1 MSASASARTVRCGWR
16 ARTAQLIAQGFVP
29 RQTALARERGDGD
42 GVVRRPLSRDVDDG
56 PFDRRPW
63 WPLPLFGGVRDLH
76 RPMHVHS
83 VVVGDPPRPRNG
95 DVHEWGHRAD
105 QPELDRGAGVGQ
117 HRPRSTGQH
126 GRRMR
131 AGAVTTPGLSE
142 EDTGVQ
148 ARPSP
153 RRHPIVHLTSR
164 QTTQERLTSSQDTV
178 LEVRER
184 LHLTAVES
192 RHALQPGQA
201 GHAEAALVHR
211 PEPLSTARE
220 DPPHSAVA
228 DPPGKAVSCSPGG
241 SGRRCRRSRGTGR

>member
-1 MSASASARTVRCGWR
+1 MTVRSTDVRGGHCHSSVASATCIARCTCTPSWSATRRVHGTVTCTSGGTERTSPSS
-16 ARTAQLIAQGFVP
+16 TA
-29 RQTALARERGDGD
+29 ALAWDSTA
-42 GVVRRPLSRDVDDG
+42 PG
-56 PFDRRPW
+56 PQ
-63 WPLPLFGGVRDLH
+63 
-76 RPMHVHS
+76 
-83 VVVGDPPRPRNG
+83 
-95 DVHEWGHRAD
+95 A
-105 QPELDRGAGVGQ
+105 
-117 HRPRSTGQH
+117 ST
-126 GRRMR
+126 
-131 AGAVTTPGLSE
+131 AAECAL
-142 EDTGVQ
+142 

-228 DPPGKAVSCSPGG
+228 DAPGKAVSCLPGG
-241 SGRRCRRSRGTGR
+241 SGRRCRRSRGTGH